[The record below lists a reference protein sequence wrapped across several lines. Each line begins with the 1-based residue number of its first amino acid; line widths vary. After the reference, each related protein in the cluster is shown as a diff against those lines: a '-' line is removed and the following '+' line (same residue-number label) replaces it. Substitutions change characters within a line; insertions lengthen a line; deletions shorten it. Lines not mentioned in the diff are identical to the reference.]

1 MKRLLMSCAVALSL
15 VALAAGQAQAEVKT
29 REKSQVKLEG
39 MLGRMAGMFGG
50 KAMKEGVVSSTAVK
64 GNRKA
69 TINDVHGQIVDLA
82 EEKVYDLDMQKKTYE
97 VTTFEEI
104 RRRMREAQEKAAKD
118 AQKDQGKAE
127 EQKPSGQQKEVD
139 VDFDVKETGQ
149 KKSIAGYD
157 AREVIMTITVREKG
171 KTLEESGGLVMTS
184 DMWLGPEIPAM
195 REVAEF
201 ELKYAKAIA
210 PEISAISAEQ
220 MAAMMAMYPMM
231 KQGMDRLAKEKTKL
245 SGTALATTTT
255 FDGVKSADQTTQ
267 EKQSSSSSGGGL
279 SGMLARK
286 MMKKNNTADNT
297 RATIFTA
304 NTEMLEV
311 STAVSPADLEI
322 PAGFKQKS

>member
-1 MKRLLMSCAVALSL
+1 MKRLFTSCAVALSL

-64 GNRKA
+64 GNRKS
-69 TINDVHGQIVDLA
+69 TTNDMHGQIIDLA

-104 RRRMREAQEKAAKD
+104 RRRMREAQEKAAKE
-118 AQKDQGKAE
+118 AQKEQGKAE
-127 EQKPSGQQKEVD
+127 EQKPAGQQKEVD

-171 KTLEESGGLVMTS
+171 KTLEESGGLVVTS
-184 DMWLGPEIPAM
+184 DMWLGPDIPAM
-195 REVAEF
+195 KEVAEF
-201 ELKYAKAIA
+201 QMKYARAIA
-210 PEISAISAEQ
+210 PEISEISAEQ
-220 MAAMMAMYPMM
+220 MAAILATYPMV
-231 KQGMDRLAKEKTKL
+231 KQGMERLASEKTKL
-245 SGTALATTTT
+245 SGTPLATTTT
-255 FDGVKSADQTTQ
+255 FDGVKSPDQVTQ
-267 EKQSSSSSGGGL
+267 EKQNSGGGGGGL

-286 MMKKNNTADNT
+286 MMKKNTSSESN

-304 NTEMLEV
+304 TTEVLEV
-311 STAVSPADLEI
+311 STTVAASDLEL

>member
-1 MKRLLMSCAVALSL
+1 MKRVLTSCAIAASI
-15 VALAAGQAQAEVKT
+15 VALAASQAQAEVKT

-50 KAMKEGVVSSTAVK
+50 KAMKDGVVSSTAVK

-69 TINDVHGQIVDLA
+69 TMNDIHGQIVDLA
-82 EEKVYDLDMQKKTYE
+82 GEKVYDLDMQKKTYE

-104 RRRMREAQEKAAKD
+104 RRRMREAQEKAAKE
-118 AQKDQGKAE
+118 AQKEQGKTE
-127 EQKPSGQQKEVD
+127 EQKPAGEEKEVD

-157 AREVIMTITVREKG
+157 TREVIMTITVREKG
-171 KTLEESGGLVMTS
+171 KTLEERGGLVVTS
-184 DMWLGPEIPAM
+184 DMWLGPDIPAL

-201 ELKYAKAIA
+201 QLKYAKAIA
-210 PEISAISAEQ
+210 PEISEISAEQ

-267 EKQSSSSSGGGL
+267 DKQSASGGGL

-286 MMKKNNTADNT
+286 MMKKNNTDNP

-311 STAVSPADLEI
+311 STTVSPADLEI
-322 PAGFKQKS
+322 PPGFKQKS